1 MQTGEITS
9 QPNQGLV
16 FTESAA
22 VKVKA
27 LIEEEK
33 HPNLNLFL

>member
-1 MQTGEITS
+1 MQAGENTS
-9 QPNQGLV
+9 QQNQGLV

-33 HPNLNLFL
+33 KP